1 MVDFAA
7 LAAPFA
13 PEQVSWRVGTTNKK
27 KRQRETGDN
36 QAKATKGQ
44 ALAYLDARDVMD
56 RFDAVCGPAGWQNRY
71 SHANGKTVCDIG
83 VNCDGEW
90 VWKADGAGDSDI
102 EAEKGALSDAFKRAA
117 VRWGVG
123 RYLYDVDSPWV
134 ELDEW
139 EKIKPSEMNKLRG
152 LLSKGAPS
160 LRLVE
165 RDPASDGDDE
175 QPFAR
180 MAVAALQ
187 MATTRAALAEW
198 FTKNEATINQQPD
211 AAKAIIRAAY
221 EQHLKKL
228 RGAAA

>member
-7 LAAPFA
+7 LAAPFDPA
-13 PEQVSWRVGTTNKK
+13 KVSWRVGSMNKEK
-27 KRQRETGDN
+27 TRGM
-36 QAKATKGQ
+36 
-44 ALAYLDARDVMD
+44 ALAYIDARDVMD

-83 VNCDGEW
+83 INCDGEW

-134 ELDEW
+134 DLDQYK
-139 EKIKPSEMNKLRG
+139 KIVPSETNRLRG
-152 LLSKGAPS
+152 LLSKGAPN

-165 RDPASDGDDE
+165 RGSAAEAGED

-187 MATTRAALAEW
+187 MATSRAELAEW
-198 FTKNEATINQQPD
+198 FAKNEPTILEQDPG
-211 AAKAIIRAAY
+211 AKAIIKAAY
-221 EQHLKKL
+221 AQHLAKL
-228 RGAAA
+228 KGQAA